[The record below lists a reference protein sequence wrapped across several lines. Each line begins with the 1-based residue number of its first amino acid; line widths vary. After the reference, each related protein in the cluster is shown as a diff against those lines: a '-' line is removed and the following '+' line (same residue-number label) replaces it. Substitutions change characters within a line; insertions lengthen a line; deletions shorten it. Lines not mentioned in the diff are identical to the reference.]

1 MSTITVTGKVL
12 GRSKPLFTNWR
23 VPIPPIIGAGGEV
36 LTLRILLTQIVLAE
50 VAAFQTRQEQRRLI
64 QVLSRAEIE
73 QKVLLGKVD
82 MGGEELNQ
90 EVDPQAAVANALQAF
105 EDGIYFVFIDDVQQ
119 HKLDSEVVVNP
130 DSQLMFLR
138 LVPLVGG

>member
-12 GRSKPLFTNWR
+12 GRSKPLFTDWH
-23 VPIPPIIGAGGEV
+23 VPILPSISAGGDR
-36 LTLRILLTQIVLAE
+36 LTLRILLTQIVLTE
-50 VAAFQTRQEQRRLI
+50 VAAFHTRQEQRRLTK
-64 QVLSRAEIE
+64 VLTRVEIE

-82 MGGEELNQ
+82 MGGEDLNQ
-90 EVDPQAAVANALQAF
+90 DVDPQVAVANALQAF

-119 HKLDSEVVVNP
+119 HKLDSEVTVKP
-130 DSQLMFLR
+130 DSEMMFLR

>member
-12 GRSKPLFTNWR
+12 GRSKPLFTDWQ
-23 VPIPPIIGAGGEV
+23 VPIPPSIGNGGEV

-50 VAAFQTRQEQRRLI
+50 VAAFHTRQEQRRLI
-64 QVLSRAEIE
+64 QVLSRAQIE

-90 EVDPQAAVANALQAF
+90 ELDPQAAVASALQAF

-119 HKLDSEVVVNP
+119 HKLDSKVIVNP